1 MTNIDFKQKVIW
13 TYDNETD
20 VVTFE
25 FDSCERDAKEMFM
38 KWVCFMNAIGYILDP
53 EDMEKRWSGEE

>member
-1 MTNIDFKQKVIW
+1 MIDFKQKVIW

-25 FDSCERDAKEMFM
+25 FDSCERDTKEMFM

-53 EDMEKRWSGEE
+53 IDMEKMWDSER